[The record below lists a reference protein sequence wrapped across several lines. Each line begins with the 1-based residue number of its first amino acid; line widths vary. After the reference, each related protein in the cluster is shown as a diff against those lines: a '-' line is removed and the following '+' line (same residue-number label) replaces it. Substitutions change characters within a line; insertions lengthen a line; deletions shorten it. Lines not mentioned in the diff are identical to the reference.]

1 MAKTRSVVVAAAF
14 LLVSGSAS
22 YAQQT
27 DMQQVQS
34 VLTELHTAIAH
45 LDVPKIMTLCA

>member
-22 YAQQT
+22 YAQQA
-27 DMQQVQS
+27 DMEQVQS
-34 VLTELHTAIAH
+34 VLTALHTRSPTATC
-45 LDVPKIMTLCA
+45 PKS